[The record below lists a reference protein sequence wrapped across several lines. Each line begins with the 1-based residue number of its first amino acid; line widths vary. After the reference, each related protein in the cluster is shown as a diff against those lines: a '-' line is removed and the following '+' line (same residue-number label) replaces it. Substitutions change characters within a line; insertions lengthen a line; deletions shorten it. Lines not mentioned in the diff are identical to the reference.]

1 VNLGRRA
8 LTRRQMFAFIGFAV
22 VAAGAAR
29 FVLPYL
35 KGAQRTGDGRENAVA
50 SLAGVDDHQSLAT
63 IVEFTAGLFGHNLSE
78 QDRQEL
84 IDRLR
89 YATSIDASFSEDY
102 AELARHADRLSAA
115 QGARSFQRASD
126 TQRQVVIDHF
136 MNIDTHGLF
145 ARLLSHVSKSQSQHY
160 RTRWRTIPHL
170 IFVYRH
176 SGVPWRA
183 RGYRRWPGIPGVW
196 TEYLSAGPQ
205 YPSNG

>member
-8 LTRRQMFAFIGFAV
+8 LTRRQLFTLIGFAA
-22 VAAGAAR
+22 VAGGAAR

-35 KGAQRTGDGRENAVA
+35 KGAQRIGDSRENTAAPV
-50 SLAGVDDHQSLAT
+50 AGVNDHQSLAT
-63 IVEFTAGLFGHNLSE
+63 IVKFTGGLFGHNLSE

-84 IDRLR
+84 IDRLT
-89 YATSIDASFSEDY
+89 YATSIDASFSVDY
-102 AELARHADRLSAA
+102 AELARRADRLSAA
-115 QGARSFQRASD
+115 QGARSFQLASD
-126 TQRQVVIDHF
+126 AQRQVVINHF
-136 MNIDTHGLF
+136 MNIDAHGLF